1 MACIHRPGWNVLHF
15 FSRLCRI
22 CRTGSIINT
31 EYGGIRQ
38 DSPAIRRRHDGVSTF
53 PVHSRIR
60 LVSLRFLLVVRA
72 AEYVPTDAPGNQAV
86 LRTHEND
93 EIETIEPREGTG
105 VPAPI
110 DVQSSSWLFKLII
123 CMDMLLS
130 QHTTNQNPQTVL
142 EDGNRVRQEARNRRS
157 TACIN
162 A

>member
-1 MACIHRPGWNVLHF
+1 MECPLFQCAAESGWY
-15 FSRLCRI
+15 
-22 CRTGSIINT
+22 
-31 EYGGIRQ
+31 E
-38 DSPAIRRRHDGVSTF
+38 
-53 PVHSRIR
+53 
-60 LVSLRFLLVVRA
+60 SLRFLLVVRA